1 MTASAGSRRSP
12 CVLRTT
18 ALSQTSLNKRPQKGM
33 DDQRVSVIAINPPNE
48 WDWIICDGEFGLFD
62 RTHT

>member
-1 MTASAGSRRSP
+1 
-12 CVLRTT
+12 
-18 ALSQTSLNKRPQKGM
+18 LSQTSLNKRPQKGM